1 MWTRSRRA
9 RGRRRR
15 RRRTRWRRQTR
26 RRRTRARRRSPRRRA
41 RRGSRRGARRRSPRK
56 RPRTSRG
63 ARDQRRAGR
72 GRGARAS
79 PSPRVERETRETR
92 GSGGC
97 ARSRR
102 RGRAG
107 GCHHDDDGG
116 TLRSKMPA
124 GVPYLRLASCGVPR
138 GGAGDAA
145 GGVAVERHVRGRL
158 ETRGESVEVARDFVW
173 RGGST
178 TGREDPI
185 ANTVSNPRSRGAL
198 REFRAPASEI
208 ADSVLCLVILDL
220 ARARYTDARADR
232 VRPIRDRACVFA
244 RPHPRPLDLVRVASR
259 ARR

>member
-1 MWTRSRRA
+1 MERDDARRE
-9 RGRRRR
+9 RGRE
-15 RRRTRWRRQTR
+15 
-26 RRRTRARRRSPRRRA
+26 
-41 RRGSRRGARRRSPRK
+41 
-56 RPRTSRG
+56 
-63 ARDQRRAGR
+63 RRAGR
-72 GRGARAS
+72 GTSIARGGVAARA
-79 PSPRVERETRETR
+79 
-92 GSGGC
+92 
-97 ARSRR
+97 RR
-102 RGRAG
+102 RRRAWNARRARRAGRADARVRGGEERAG

-116 TLRSKMPA
+116 TLSSKMPA